1 MIEVK
6 NSMILPKGFSLSGVH
21 AGIKK
26 VKLDMAVIK
35 SEVPCTSG
43 SAYTTN
49 RVKAAPVIYD
59 MSVKNSP
66 KYGVVMNSGNANA
79 CTGEQGYKDTVA
91 MAEKA
96 AELLGGT
103 ADDYFIASTG
113 VIGVPLPMD
122 KIMSGIESAACTLG
136 RDEEHMNAAS
146 DAVLTTDTHRKCVSA
161 VFDIDGKTVTVTGF
175 AKGSGMIHPNMATT
189 LSFVM
194 TDAQVSGEV
203 LQKLVGES
211 VDDTFNMISVDG
223 DTSTNDSCFVLA
235 NGCSEVNCNGGIGNI
250 LFSSALKEVLRGLAK
265 MLVKD
270 GEGAEKFIEVKVNG
284 AKDVRSAKVL
294 ARSIVSS
301 NLVKAAFFGS
311 DANWGRILCAM
322 GYSGAEFDPS
332 KVDLYF
338 TSDSGKIQTLK
349 AGEPLAFDED
359 EAKKILLEKEVG
371 VIAELADG
379 TASAE
384 AWGCDLTYE
393 YVRINGDYR
402 S

>member
-6 NSMILPKGFSLSGVH
+6 NNMILPEGFTLSGVH

-35 SEVPCTSG
+35 SDVPCTSG

-49 RVKAAPVIYD
+49 RVKAAPVVYD
-59 MSVKNSP
+59 MSIKGTP
-66 KYGVVMNSGNANA
+66 KLGVVMNSGNANA
-79 CTGEQGYKDTVA
+79 CTGEKGYADTVA

-103 ADDYFIASTG
+103 SSDYFIASTG

-122 KIMSGIESAACTLG
+122 KIMAGIESAASSLG
-136 RDEEHMNAAS
+136 SDEEHMNACS

-194 TDAQVSGEV
+194 TDAAVTDEV

-235 NGCSEVNCNGGIGNI
+235 NGKSGVECSKGEAYI
-250 LFSSALKEVLRGLAK
+250 FFASALKEVLRGLAK
-265 MLVKD
+265 LLVKD

-284 AKDVRSAKVL
+284 AKDNKSAKVL
-294 ARSIVSS
+294 ARSVVSS
-301 NLVKAAFFGS
+301 SLVKAAFFGS

-338 TSDSGKIQTLK
+338 TSAAGKIQTLK
-349 AGEPLAFDED
+349 GGEPLAFDED
-359 EAKKILLEKEVG
+359 VAKKILLEKEVG

>member
-6 NSMILPKGFSLSGVH
+6 NHMILPEGFSLSGVH

-26 VKLDMAVIK
+26 VKLDMGIIK
-35 SEVPCTSG
+35 SDVPCTSG

-49 RVKAAPVIYD
+49 RVKAAPVVYD
-59 MSVKNSP
+59 MEIKGTP
-66 KYGVVMNSGNANA
+66 KLGVVMNSGNANA
-79 CTGEQGYKDTVA
+79 CTGEKGYEDTRA
-91 MAEKA
+91 MAAKA
-96 AELLGGT
+96 AELLGGE
-103 ADDYFIASTG
+103 AADYFVASTG

-122 KIMSGIESAACTLG
+122 KIIAGIESAASTLG
-136 RDEEHMNAAS
+136 RDEEHMNACS
-146 DAVLTTDTHRKCVSA
+146 DSVLTTDTHRKCVSA
-161 VFDIDGKTVTVTGF
+161 QFETGGKKVTVTGF
-175 AKGSGMIHPNMATT
+175 SKGSGMIHPNMATT
-189 LSFVM
+189 LSFIM
-194 TDAQVSGEV
+194 TDAAVSTEV

-235 NGCSEVNCNGGIGNI
+235 NGMSGAECSSGEAYIW
-250 LFSSALKEVLRGLAK
+250 FASALKEVLRGLAK

-270 GEGAEKFIEVKVNG
+270 GEGAEKFIEVRVNG
-284 AKDVRSAKVL
+284 AKDNVNAKIL
-294 ARSIVSS
+294 ARSIISS

-332 KVDLYF
+332 SVDLYF
-338 TSDSGKIQTLK
+338 TSAAGKIQTLK
-349 AGEPLAFDED
+349 AGEPLAFDE
-359 EAKKILLEKEVG
+359 ELAKKILLEKEVG
-371 VIAELADG
+371 VLAELSDG
-379 TASAE
+379 SASAE